1 MKMKHS
7 IIFDYDGTIHDTMN
21 IYEPAMREAFRWLK
35 ESCSIEIPP
44 VSSQRIASW
53 LGMNKYEMWN
63 SFLPDLPGE
72 LREKASDMVGAYME
86 EAVLTGKAVWYDGIG
101 KTLEE
106 MKRRGYSMAVLSN
119 CQTSYAR
126 VHWQQFSM
134 DRWFERFYDCES
146 FAYLPKTEIIGRIE
160 SDFPGP
166 YVVVGDRKSDL
177 ECAKVSGS
185 SFVGCLYGFG
195 LREELQGSDVLAEK
209 PEELLEKIMQ
219 VMPEEQSKL
228 LPEL

>member
-1 MKMKHS
+1 MKHS

-146 FAYLPKTEIIGRIE
+146 FAYLPKTEIIGTANVNLQSLGRFVPSTANWLIDAAPYQHHNLRQSVNVTSLPFFSFNVPKNTPALSARIITF
-160 SDFPGP
+160 FPIII
-166 YVVVGDRKSDL
+166 
-177 ECAKVSGS
+177 
-185 SFVGCLYGFG
+185 LY
-195 LREELQGSDVLAEK
+195 
-209 PEELLEKIMQ
+209 I
-219 VMPEEQSKL
+219 
-228 LPEL
+228 